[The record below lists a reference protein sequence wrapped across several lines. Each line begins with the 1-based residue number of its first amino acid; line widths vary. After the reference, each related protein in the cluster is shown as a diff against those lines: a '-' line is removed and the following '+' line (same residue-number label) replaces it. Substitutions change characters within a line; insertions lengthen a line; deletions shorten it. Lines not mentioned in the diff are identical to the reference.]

1 MDNFQIETAQNVT
14 ISQNVAGIGERI
26 LAYIIDSV
34 LIIIYLFI
42 VFYLISIVEIGDD
55 AYFLIIMTV
64 GLPLLLY
71 HLLWEIFWNGRSPGK
86 AALNLRVVMLD
97 GSKPAFSNFLLRW
110 LMRLVDIS
118 LTSGGVAVVT
128 ILLNGK
134 GQRLGDMA
142 ATTTVISEKKAVSI
156 ASLKMVDFPDDYIPK
171 YQQVTVFRDKDIQT
185 IKSVYYRAKAYN
197 NHHLILRL
205 SERVSK
211 IMEVNFDEK
220 PIDFIERIIN
230 DYTYLTQK

>member
-42 VFYLISIVEIGDD
+42 VIYLFSIVEIADD
-55 AYFLIIMTV
+55 AYFLIIMAV

-71 HLLWEIFWNGRSPGK
+71 HLLWETFWNGQSPGK
-86 AALNLRVVMLD
+86 AVMNLRVVMLD

-156 ASLKMVDFPDDYIPK
+156 ASLKMVEFPDDYKPK
-171 YQQVTVFRDKDIQT
+171 YQQVTVFKDKDIQT

-197 NHHLILRL
+197 NDHLLLRL

-211 IMEVNFDEK
+211 VMEVAFDEK
-220 PIDFIERIIN
+220 PIDFIERIIT

>member
-1 MDNFQIETAQNVT
+1 MDNFQIQTAQNVT

-34 LIIIYLFI
+34 LIIIYLFV
-42 VFYLISIVEIGDD
+42 VFYLFSVVEIADD
-55 AYFLIIMTV
+55 SYFLIAMTI

-71 HLLWEIFWNGRSPGK
+71 HLLWETFWNGQSPGK
-86 AALNLRVVMLD
+86 AALNLRVVMID
-97 GSKPAFSNFLLRW
+97 GSKPSFSNFLLRW
-110 LMRLVDIS
+110 LLRLIDIS

-134 GQRLGDMA
+134 GQRLGDIA
-142 ATTTVISEKKAVSI
+142 ATTTVISEKKTVSLSSI
-156 ASLKMVDFPDDYIPK
+156 QMVEFSADYVPK
-171 YQQVTVFRDKDIQT
+171 YQQVTVFNDKDIQT
-185 IKSVYYRAKAYN
+185 IKSVYYNAKTYN

-211 IMEVNFDEK
+211 VMDTPFDEK
-220 PIDFIERIIN
+220 PINFVERVIK
-230 DYTYLTQK
+230 DYTFLTQK